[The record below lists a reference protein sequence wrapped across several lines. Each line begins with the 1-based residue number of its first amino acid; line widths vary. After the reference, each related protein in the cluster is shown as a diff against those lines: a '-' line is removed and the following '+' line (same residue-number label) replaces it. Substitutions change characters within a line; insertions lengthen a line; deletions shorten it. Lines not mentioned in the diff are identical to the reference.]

1 MNYPMMYGN
10 NQYYMQ
16 DLQNMRDRIDQQMRQ
31 MQQPM
36 QMQQTPAINQTFQL
50 APNQQSNT
58 NDIEGKIVKDIEEV
72 KNTLVLKTGVFV
84 NSDYT
89 NLWIKDAGGNIRTF
103 NTTEI
108 VELSESEK
116 EVLELK
122 KQKEQDNQ
130 TILYL
135 KQELENIK
143 NSIPKIE
150 NDTKIKTKGAD
161 K

>member
-1 MNYPMMYGN
+1 MNYPMYGN

-31 MQQPM
+31 IQQPM

-50 APNQQSNT
+50 APNQQSNA

-84 NSDYT
+84 NSDYST
-89 NLWIKDAGGNIRTF
+89 LWIKDTGGNIRTF
-103 NTTEI
+103 NTSEI

-116 EVLELK
+116 EVIELK

-143 NSIPKIE
+143 KSLDNTDIK
-150 NDTKIKTKGAD
+150 NKTKGVD
-161 K
+161 KV